1 MRKDSHI
8 ILWHQTHPCTPKFYK
23 LVANYCKSLL
33 LTVSGLLSDSISF
46 LGNTFDVMQLVL
58 LHIALK
64 VIKNNSL
71 ILVSQKRALRN
82 IQVYKIIIFIIIRFQ
97 IKYDQCV
104 CVCFFFR
111 VNGCS
116 MKTHEWRLLINPNP
130 LHPNISVHILHTV
143 LYTFPK
149 VLTWRICLTI
159 KSFSSWWSI
168 L

>member
-1 MRKDSHI
+1 M
-8 ILWHQTHPCTPKFYK
+8 
-23 LVANYCKSLL
+23 L

-58 LHIALK
+58 LHIALE

-104 CVCFFFR
+104 CVFFFQ
-111 VNGCS
+111 S
-116 MKTHEWRLLINPNP
+116 
-130 LHPNISVHILHTV
+130 
-143 LYTFPK
+143 
-149 VLTWRICLTI
+149 
-159 KSFSSWWSI
+159 
-168 L
+168 